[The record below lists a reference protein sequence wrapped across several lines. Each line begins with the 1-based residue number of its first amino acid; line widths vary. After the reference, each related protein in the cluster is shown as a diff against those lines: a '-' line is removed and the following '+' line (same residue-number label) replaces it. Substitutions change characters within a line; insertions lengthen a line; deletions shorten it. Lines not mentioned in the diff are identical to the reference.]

1 MYSRF
6 DLEQAGN
13 KKSPPILLSGQ
24 SDRIYIVGSVLRKA
38 ENKKETHYRLI
49 VSLLLISDGICQS
62 MKNCTFLASD
72 SESQR

>member
-1 MYSRF
+1 MQSF
-6 DLEQAGN
+6 ASIKITNN